1 MANAGEF
8 PKVDGDIIYRDDYNI
23 VRQAVENVLSGWW
36 ASTFSAPPLAGNPT
50 ITAAGVQL
58 LIDDINKAYTH
69 ITGSNSSLPAPSAGL
84 IIDNQLW
91 SDMAVCV

>member
-8 PKVDGDIIYRDDYNI
+8 PKVDGDIIYRDDYNL

-36 ASTFSAPPLAGNPT
+36 GSTFSAPPLAGNPT

-69 ITGSNSSLPAPSAGL
+69 TAISLHSWLSMIKPAEGAGSELLLPV
-84 IIDNQLW
+84 
-91 SDMAVCV
+91 MCV